1 LYGALQTAI
10 GRSKIM
16 NDQDFER
23 YISTKTPLS
32 KNSIRHCLSRHK
44 IFLLWLKSHNKEL
57 SKESAEEFFYDLK
70 QQGRNNNTLNTY
82 VFALRQYHNY
92 LNDRGVKN
100 DFFDGFKSFKK
111 YRPPIFILTQEE
123 VEKIINTNTLKKSHS
138 DRLEWHQFVLKT
150 FRMFLAYTGCRY
162 EEAASLPVK
171 NLDITNGKV
180 VLDHTKNGTS
190 RNLYITTPLTTRLQK
205 LIEGKEK
212 TDFVFTNL
220 RGKKLYAQD
229 FSKDLRYAAQLA
241 GVTKR
246 VHPHLFRHTYGTNL
260 YLATKDL
267 GLVQLVLGHKD
278 IKSTMI
284 YIHMADEFV
293 KKGMLRHP
301 FIRSQ
306 VDPKVFINA
315 VEEAI
320 KNFKLDEDPRFDYLT
335 VKNAINEFSSKLY
348 ESLKPQTQRYYQE
361 INNDLAELKSLN
373 SINGSLNSF
382 VEFKKI
388 FSRIVAHLVDCDSK
402 TVKLKNFIVNNKRV
416 LIDIINLND

>member
-1 LYGALQTAI
+1 
-10 GRSKIM
+10 M
-16 NDQDFER
+16 NGQDFER

-284 YIHMADEFV
+284 YIHIADEFV

>member
-1 LYGALQTAI
+1 
-10 GRSKIM
+10 M
-16 NDQDFER
+16 ENQDFER

-306 VDPKVFINA
+306 VDPKIFINA

-373 SINGSLNSF
+373 SMNGSLNSF

-402 TVKLKNFIVNNKRV
+402 TVKLKNFEVNNKRV

>member
-1 LYGALQTAI
+1 MYGAIQTAI
-10 GRSKIM
+10 GRTINM
-16 NDQDFER
+16 DGQDFER
-23 YISTKTPLS
+23 YISTKTSLS
-32 KNSIRHCLSRHK
+32 KNSIRHCLSRQK
-44 IFLLWLKSHNKEL
+44 LFLLWLKENNKEL
-57 SKESAEEFFYDLK
+57 NKESAEEFFYDLK

-82 VFALRQYHNY
+82 VFALRQYDNY
-92 LNDRGVKN
+92 LKDRGITS
-100 DFFDGFKSFKK
+100 DFFGGFKSFKK
-111 YRPPIFILTQEE
+111 YRPPIFILTQDE
-123 VEKIINTNTLKKSHS
+123 VEKIINMGTLKKSRS
-138 DRLEWHQFVLKT
+138 ERLEEHQFTLKT

-190 RNLYITTPLTTRLQK
+190 RNLYITTPLTTRLAK

-212 TDFVFTNL
+212 TNFVFTNL
-220 RGKKLYAQD
+220 KGKKLHAQD

-260 YLATKDL
+260 YMATKDL

-284 YIHMADEFV
+284 YIHIADEFV
-293 KKGMLRHP
+293 KKGMMRHP

-306 VDPKVFINA
+306 VDPKIFINA

-320 KNFKLDEDPRFDYLT
+320 KNFKLDEDSRFDYLT
-335 VKNAINEFSSKLY
+335 VKNAINEFSSKLFS
-348 ESLKPQTQRYYQE
+348 SLKPQTERYYE
-361 INNDLAELKSLN
+361 EMNNDLAQLKGLDTT
-373 SINGSLNSF
+373 NGSFSSF

-388 FSRIVAHLVDCDSK
+388 FSKIVARIVDSDSG
-402 TVKLKNFIVNNKRV
+402 TMKLKNFKIDNKRV

>member
-1 LYGALQTAI
+1 
-10 GRSKIM
+10 M
-16 NDQDFER
+16 ENQDFER

>member
-1 LYGALQTAI
+1 
-10 GRSKIM
+10 M
-16 NDQDFER
+16 NGQDFER
-23 YISTKTPLS
+23 YISTKTSLS

-44 IFLLWLKSHNKEL
+44 IFILWLKSHNTEL
-57 SKESAEEFFYDLK
+57 NKESAEEFFYDLK

-92 LNDRGVKN
+92 LKDRGVEN

-123 VEKIINTNTLKKSHS
+123 VEKIINTNTLKKSRS
-138 DRLEWHQFVLKT
+138 DRLEWHQFILKT

-284 YIHMADEFV
+284 YIHIADEFV

-320 KNFKLDEDPRFDYLT
+320 KNFKLDEDHRFDYLT

-348 ESLKPQTQRYYQE
+348 ESLKPQTQKYYQE
-361 INNDLAELKSLN
+361 INKDLAELKSLN
-373 SINGSLNSF
+373 SMNGSLNSF

-388 FSRIVAHLVDCDSK
+388 FSKIVARLVDCDSK
-402 TVKLKNFIVNNKRV
+402 TIKLKNFIVNNKRV

>member
-1 LYGALQTAI
+1 
-10 GRSKIM
+10 M
-16 NDQDFER
+16 NGQDFER

-57 SKESAEEFFYDLK
+57 NKESAEEFFYDLK

-92 LNDRGVKN
+92 LKDRGVVN

>member
-1 LYGALQTAI
+1 
-10 GRSKIM
+10 M
-16 NDQDFER
+16 ENQDFER

-284 YIHMADEFV
+284 YIHIADEFV

>member
-1 LYGALQTAI
+1 
-10 GRSKIM
+10 M
-16 NDQDFER
+16 ENQDFER

-284 YIHMADEFV
+284 YIHIADEFV

-306 VDPKVFINA
+306 VDPKIFINA

-373 SINGSLNSF
+373 SMNGSLNSF

-402 TVKLKNFIVNNKRV
+402 TVKLKNFEVNNKRV